1 MNCHEIQKK
10 DQAADPD
17 AKGRGKTMNR
27 TRRVLHAAG
36 RGILVVLG
44 NALYALTVR
53 LFLMPADLVTG
64 GTTGMAL
71 AVNRYT
77 GLAVSDFVLAFNVLM
92 LLVGW
97 ALLGR
102 GFALTTVLSTFVYPA
117 ALKLLDGL
125 FCDRVLTEDLW
136 LCTVFSGLGIGLSL
150 GMVIRAGASTGG
162 MDIPP
167 LVLNRFFHIP
177 VSAGLYAFDILILML
192 QAVYSPVERLLY
204 GIVLVFLY
212 TVTLDKVLLMG
223 KTRTEVKVI
232 SRCYPQI
239 REAILTRLD
248 RGVTMVCAESGYLKK
263 PTQMVLSIISNRELP
278 RLEQIIREIDPQS
291 LIIVSRVSE
300 VNGRGFTEKKEY
312 LRRMQ
317 PDPEEM
323 PENMQLGN
331 GNGQQSSKF

>member
-44 NALYALTVR
+44 NA

-102 GFALTTVLSTFVYPA
+102 RFALTTVLSTFVYPA

-204 GIVLVFLY
+204 GLVLVFLY

-248 RGVTMVCAESGYLKK
+248 RGVT
-263 PTQMVLSIISNRELP
+263 SIISNRELP